1 MSKRFDGKTA
11 VITGGASGLG
21 AATAKRLSLEGAR
34 IVIGDLAREADD
46 IITACGGSQFARY
59 VRTDV
64 GDPDQVNHLIEQA
77 IEIFGGVDI
86 LFNNAGIGSMGETP
100 DLEIEE
106 WKRVLEIDLNAV
118 FYAARAVIPHMR
130 KRGGGTIVNTASI
143 SGLGGDWGMS
153 AYNAAKAAVVNY
165 TRTLAMDHGK
175 DNIRSNV
182 VCPGLIDTPLARE
195 AMEHPGIIE
204 YHRKYHP
211 LGRPGKAE
219 EVAAAVAFLVS
230 DEASYING
238 VALPV
243 DGGTTAGTGQPN
255 FPGFFT

>member
-1 MSKRFDGKTA
+1 
-11 VITGGASGLG
+11 
-21 AATAKRLSLEGAR
+21 
-34 IVIGDLAREADD
+34 
-46 IITACGGSQFARY
+46 
-59 VRTDV
+59 
-64 GDPDQVNHLIEQA
+64 
-77 IEIFGGVDI
+77 
-86 LFNNAGIGSMGETP
+86 MGETP